1 MTRISSHLPALG
13 ALVIAVV
20 VAAVAYSVYESGQP
34 TQHNGASSARGAGL
48 AAAGLTNDQTADPK
62 PAQDSKRPRRRADGG
77 GRAAASA
84 NGADLAP
91 VSGGAPGP
99 AAPVLRPVTFE
110 PPVSAPHSQ
119 PKPDG
124 GNRAD
129 RELRRIIDGPGARPK
144 PGPRSPKPGPRS
156 PKPGPRSPKP
166 VAPAPIPKQQPN
178 GDGTSSP
185 APAQP
190 AQPGAT
196 PTDPEAGL
204 DDLPVGGLDQTDIG
218 EPIDEPATTPPTT
231 PAPAPA
237 DPEAGLDDTAGGGLD
252 QTDLGQPVDETG
264 TG

>member
-34 TQHNGASSARGAGL
+34 AQHNGASSARGAGL

-62 PAQDSKRPRRRADGG
+62 PAQESKRPRRRADGG

-84 NGADLAP
+84 NGAELAP

-99 AAPVLRPVTFE
+99 AAPVLRPVAFE

-124 GNRAD
+124 GNRVD
-129 RELRRIIDGPGARPK
+129 RELRRIIDGPGAK
-144 PGPRSPKPGPRS
+144 

-166 VAPAPIPKQQPN
+166 VAPAPTPKQQPN

-185 APAQP
+185 TPAQP

-218 EPIDEPATTPPTT
+218 EPIDEPATTPTTT

>member
-20 VAAVAYSVYESGQP
+20 VAAVAYSVHGSGQP
-34 TQHNGASSARGAGL
+34 AQHNGASSARGAGL

-62 PAQDSKRPRRRADGG
+62 PAHDSKRQRRRADGG

-84 NGADLAP
+84 NGAELAP

-99 AAPVLRPVTFE
+99 AAPVLRPVAFE

-129 RELRRIIDGPGARPK
+129 RELRRIIDGPGAK
-144 PGPRSPKPGPRS
+144 

-166 VAPAPIPKQQPN
+166 VAPAPTPKQQPN

-190 AQPGAT
+190 AQPGVA

-218 EPIDEPATTPPTT
+218 EPIDEPATTPTTT